1 LSELSLLFSFF
12 ADAFRHARACICF
25 EYQRPKGL
33 QPDPRQVQQRRRR
46 SHQPC
51 FRRNSASVGPAALS
65 LQVLPDGAAM
75 PRSEAM
81 QTQGEITKY
90 RDDIGFGVIVA
101 DNGRKYRFTKSDII
115 NSASRLIGLTVDF
128 VVVANRPTDIILL
141 IGSQWTIF
149 GSPSHS

>member
-1 LSELSLLFSFF
+1 
-12 ADAFRHARACICF
+12 
-25 EYQRPKGL
+25 
-33 QPDPRQVQQRRRR
+33 
-46 SHQPC
+46 
-51 FRRNSASVGPAALS
+51 
-65 LQVLPDGAAM
+65 
-75 PRSEAM
+75 M

>member
-1 LSELSLLFSFF
+1 
-12 ADAFRHARACICF
+12 
-25 EYQRPKGL
+25 
-33 QPDPRQVQQRRRR
+33 
-46 SHQPC
+46 
-51 FRRNSASVGPAALS
+51 
-65 LQVLPDGAAM
+65 
-75 PRSEAM
+75 M

-90 RDDIGFGVIVA
+90 RDDIGFGVIVT

-141 IGSQWTIF
+141 IGSPWTIF